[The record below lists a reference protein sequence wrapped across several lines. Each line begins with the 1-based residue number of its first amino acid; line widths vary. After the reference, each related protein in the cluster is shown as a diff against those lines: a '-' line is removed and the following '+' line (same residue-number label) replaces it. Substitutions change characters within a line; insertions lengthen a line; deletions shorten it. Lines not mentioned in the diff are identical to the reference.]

1 MYNIVTPFRMMRIR
15 MRKITKNCPYAVNDP
30 HRDRRDARFVALPC
44 GRYQVELNYSARYK
58 KFVPTI
64 ILQKGKDYKFHRGTK
79 PKHAKGIIL
88 GKNTRTGWIED
99 STHIVNSFTKLVTRA
114 IRHNEN
120 VILVI
125 K

>member
-1 MYNIVTPFRMMRIR
+1 MVPLALVIYQT
-15 MRKITKNCPYAVNDP
+15 AVLSSFSSYMA
-30 HRDRRDARFVALPC
+30 RRDARFVALPC
-44 GRYQVELNYSARYK
+44 GRYQVELNYSVRYK

-79 PKHAKGIIL
+79 PKRAKGIIL

-99 STHIVNSFTKLVTRA
+99 STHIVNSFTKLVARA

>member
-1 MYNIVTPFRMMRIR
+1 MVPLALVIYQT
-15 MRKITKNCPYAVNDP
+15 AVLSSFSSYMA
-30 HRDRRDARFVALPC
+30 RRDARFVALPC
-44 GRYQVELNYSARYK
+44 GRYKVELNYSVRYK

-64 ILQKGKDYKFHRGTK
+64 IMQKGKDYKFHRGTK

-99 STHIVNSFTKLVTRA
+99 STNIVNSFTKLVTRA
-114 IRHNEN
+114 IRHKEN